1 MFIVKWTMN
10 VKDQETA
17 LFLILR
23 GQGRSCTLGKVDSIR
38 NKI

>member
-17 LFLILR
+17 LFLISR
-23 GQGRSCTLGKVDSIR
+23 GARLFLYSRKSR
-38 NKI
+38 